1 MVPSCTAVKAGG
13 LMACLCSTR
22 PTSSVKILPFWKHKQ
37 VRRADAFLV
46 CSYCKAD
53 LLLFLQRQELL
64 QSFPVIR
71 GHGCHTD
78 SHLQAPQVACQTCS
92 HSASDT
98 DFSSRWAA
106 PCLSQRYHQASVISW
121 CQIQR
126 AVHDWKLYSCQVS
139 YVIIA
144 PLLLI
149 RRFILEWWN
158 PNVWEY
164 LI

>member
-22 PTSSVKILPFWKHKQ
+22 PTSSVKILSFWKHKQ

-46 CSYCKAD
+46 CSYSKAD
-53 LLLFLQRQELL
+53 LLLFY
-64 QSFPVIR
+64 R
-71 GHGCHTD
+71 GR
-78 SHLQAPQVACQTCS
+78 SYCS
-92 HSASDT
+92 HFPWSEGMAVTQALTYKHHRLLVKPVATQQVT
-98 DFSSRWAA
+98 DFSSRWAT
-106 PCLSQRYHQASVISW
+106 PCLSQQYHQGGVISW

-126 AVHDWKLYSCQVS
+126 AVHDCKLYSCQVS

-144 PLLLI
+144 PVLWI